1 MSDQPYPLGYSEQEA
16 RRLAD
21 QAAYLEGI
29 TEDVLRQAG
38 LAHGMRVLDIG
49 CGAGDLSLLAARIV
63 GERGSVLG
71 VDRASS
77 TLEIARRRVTA
88 TGVTNVRF
96 AEAELAAFET
106 DQEFDA
112 IVGRL
117 VLLYLP
123 EPATVLRRLSRHLRP
138 GGIVAFHEF
147 DMSESSQVPQ
157 SALFAKTR
165 GLILEAF
172 TAGGAETDMGTKL
185 YTTFLEAGLPPPN
198 MNATTVVAC
207 GPTTAGYEHFM
218 RVLRSLLPL
227 VERYRLANVAE
238 IDIDTLATRL
248 RNDATANARVAFLPR
263 NVGAWAVLPADCVK
277 KQ

>member
-1 MSDQPYPLGYSEQEA
+1 MSDSQYPLGYSEQEA
-16 RRLAD
+16 QRLAD

-29 TEDVLRQAG
+29 TEDLLRQAG
-38 LAHGMRVLDIG
+38 LTSGMRVLDIG
-49 CGAGDLSLLAARIV
+49 CGAGDVSLLAARIV
-63 GERGSVLG
+63 GEEGSVLG

-77 TLEIARRRVTA
+77 TLEMARRRITS
-88 TGVTNVRF
+88 TGIANVRF
-96 AEAELAAFET
+96 AEADLASFET

-123 EPATVLRRLSRHLRP
+123 DPAMVLRRLLRHLRP

-147 DMSESSQVPQ
+147 DMSEVSQVPQ

-165 GLILEAF
+165 GLILESF

-198 MNATTVVAC
+198 MNATTLVAC
-207 GPTTAGYEHFM
+207 GPTTAGYEHLM

-227 VERYRLANVAE
+227 IARHRLANVAE
-238 IDIDTLATRL
+238 IGIDTLATRL
-248 RNDATANARVAFLPR
+248 RDDATANTRVAFLPR
-263 NVGAWAVLPADCVK
+263 NVGAWVVLPKDRAK
-277 KQ
+277 TQ